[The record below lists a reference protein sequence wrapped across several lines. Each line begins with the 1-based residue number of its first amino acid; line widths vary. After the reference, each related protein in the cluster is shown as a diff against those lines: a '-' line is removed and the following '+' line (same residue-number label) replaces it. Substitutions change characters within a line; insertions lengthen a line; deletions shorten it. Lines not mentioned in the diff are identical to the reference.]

1 VIAAPDVDLSYS
13 YDGSLP
19 LGTTWTGAIN
29 ASVSRTFDS
38 DFRIVNESVNGGST
52 VGFTYDNDG
61 LVTGA
66 SGFTLTRD
74 PQNGLLTGTTLGSVA
89 DSWTYNSFGE
99 PIGYEATASGS
110 SFYSATYTRDKLGR
124 ITDKSETVSG
134 ATDAYHYTYDDAWAR
149 KPPGWLIIQPAKI
162 LDSEAD
168 LVTLGRGERAAITLA
183 LEHKPDVLLIID
195 ESKGV
200 LRQNVVRFGSS
211 GRGACSTSQPPAV

>member
-1 VIAAPDVDLSYS
+1 MDLSYS

-134 ATDAYHYTYDDAWAR
+134 ATDAYHYSYDDAGRLTEVHKNGTLVSQYEYDGNSTGNSNRTVFRQPVSGIEISATYDDR
-149 KPPGWLIIQPAKI
+149 DRLLTYGPNTYSYTDNGELRNSCREPVQP
-162 LDSEAD
+162 
-168 LVTLGRGERAAITLA
+168 ERRLSAT
-183 LEHKPDVLLIID
+183 
-195 ESKGV
+195 
-200 LRQNVVRFGSS
+200 
-211 GRGACSTSQPPAV
+211 T